1 MAFLLLMV
9 DPSLGAFTFWHFCD
23 VVMAPVKLAGA
34 REKWRCRDADMAP
47 LRRKA
52 DGAVRGA
59 LVALCK
65 NLGALSKWHFCG
77 LCIAPCNIMLV
88 PLDKRVQL
96 PLLSRLHAQLV
107 HFQIGAFA
115 SFHRTLFAAHGAY
128 CVTLHARLHSLSPRG

>member
-47 LRRKA
+47 L
-52 DGAVRGA
+52 VRCSIGIA
-59 LVALCK
+59 AILSWHQIKLV
-65 NLGALSKWHFCG
+65 GALSKWHFCG